1 MKDKKIIILAVILLA
16 LVGYFVWYT
25 NKTKVVERPS
35 TAVQRAERNPQIAFL
50 RKVNKGI
57 IAYKKDNNGNVPKS
71 LDELKG
77 KYLDAKTIKE
87 AKDRNFKYKYVNAQA
102 YRLVAPKGGG
112 AVRVAAKKPGD
123 QKKPTGAAG
132 SAPGTVPVT
141 PTKQLTTTDTGWKY
155 DPTGKP
161 DPFKP
166 FILAAAATEETPAVV
181 RRQLTPLQKM
191 PLSEIQAGL
200 KAIIWGQLGNKALVE
215 DATGK
220 GYVVQE
226 GTYVGQHDGI
236 VKKIYQDRII
246 VEEYRRDPV
255 KNRLEP
261 TEVVLKLKKVETEEK

>member
-16 LVGYFVWYT
+16 LVGYYVWYV
-25 NKTKVVERPS
+25 NKTKVVEHSS
-35 TAVQRAERNPQIAFL
+35 TTVQRVEQNPQIALL
-50 RKVNKGI
+50 RKMHKGI
-57 IAYKKDNNGNVPKS
+57 QAYKKEKGNVPKS

-77 KYLDAKTIKE
+77 KYVDAKTIQQ
-87 AKDRNFKYKYVNAQA
+87 AKDNNFEYKYVNSEA
-102 YRLVAPKGGG
+102 YRLTAPKTSGPVML
-112 AVRVAAKKPGD
+112 ATKKKAPQEKPPG
-123 QKKPTGAAG
+123 
-132 SAPGTVPVT
+132 SS
-141 PTKQLTTTDTGWKY
+141 TTTASSSPTTTTELATTETGWKY

-161 DPFKP
+161 DPFKA
-166 FILAAAATEETPAVV
+166 FILASAATEEAPTVV

-246 VEEYRRDPV
+246 VEEYRRDSA
-255 KNRLEP
+255 KGRLEP
-261 TEVVLKLKKVETEEK
+261 TEVVLKLKKVEAEE

>member
-1 MKDKKIIILAVILLA
+1 MKEKKTIILAVILLA
-16 LVGYFVWYT
+16 LVGVYVWYSQ
-25 NKTKVVERPS
+25 KIDKEAAPKVDISKLDER
-35 TAVQRAERNPQIAFL
+35 AVL
-50 RKVNKGI
+50 KGKVMKAVRLYRRDKGQ
-57 IAYKKDNNGNVPKS
+57 VPRT

-77 KYLDAKTIKE
+77 KYLDNPTYAEVKRSDLHYVYIDAKSYRVTMGE
-87 AKDRNFKYKYVNAQA
+87 AGPVK
-102 YRLVAPKGGG
+102 L
-112 AVRVAAKKPGD
+112 AAKKSDTEGKAAD
-123 QKKPTGAAG
+123 KKST
-132 SAPGTVPVT
+132 T
-141 PTKQLTTTDTGWKY
+141 PLTSEEVLTTDTGWKY

-161 DPFKP
+161 DPFKA
-166 FILAAAATEETPAVV
+166 FILASAATEEIPNVV

-246 VEEYRRDPV
+246 VEEYRRDPA
-255 KNRLEP
+255 KGKLEP
-261 TEVVLKLKKVETEEK
+261 TEVVLKLKKVEAEE

>member
-16 LVGYFVWYT
+16 LVGYYVWYA

-35 TAVQRAERNPQIAFL
+35 SAVQRAERNPQIALL
-50 RKVNKGI
+50 RQVNKAI
-57 IAYKKDNNGNVPKS
+57 LAHKKETGNVPKT

-77 KYLDAKTIKE
+77 KYLDPKTIQE
-87 AKDRNFKYKYVNAQA
+87 AKDREFEYQYVNAQA
-102 YRLVAPKGGG
+102 YRLIAPKTSGP
-112 AVRVAAKKPGD
+112 VMVAAKKPGGK
-123 QKKPTGAAG
+123 KKPTEAAV
-132 SAPGTVPVT
+132 SAASASSAATT
-141 PTKQLTTTDTGWKY
+141 ELATTDTGWKY

-166 FILAAAATEETPAVV
+166 FILASAATEEVPTVV

-246 VEEYRRDPV
+246 VEEYRRDPAQG
-255 KNRLEP
+255 RLEP
-261 TEVVLKLKKVETEEK
+261 TEVVLKLKKVEVEE

>member
-1 MKDKKIIILAVILLA
+1 MKEKKTIILAVILLA
-16 LVGYFVWYT
+16 LVGVYVWYSQKIDKET
-25 NKTKVVERPS
+25 TPKVDISKVDERVALKGKVIK
-35 TAVQRAERNPQIAFL
+35 AVRLYR
-50 RKVNKGI
+50 RDKGQ
-57 IAYKKDNNGNVPKS
+57 VPRT

-77 KYLDAKTIKE
+77 KYLDNPTYTE
-87 AKDRNFKYKYVNAQA
+87 AKKSDLQYVYIDAKS
-102 YRLVAPKGGG
+102 YRVTMGEAGPVKL
-112 AVRVAAKKPGD
+112 AAKKSDTAGKAAD
-123 QKKPTGAAG
+123 KKST
-132 SAPGTVPVT
+132 T
-141 PTKQLTTTDTGWKY
+141 PLTSTEVLPTDTGWKY

-161 DPFKP
+161 DPFKA
-166 FILAAAATEETPAVV
+166 FILASAVTEEVPTMV

-246 VEEYRRDPV
+246 VEEYRRDPA
-255 KNRLEP
+255 KGQLEP
-261 TEVVLKLKKVETEEK
+261 TEVVLKLKKVEAEE

>member
-16 LVGYFVWYT
+16 LVGYYVWYSQ
-25 NKTKVVERPS
+25 KTATPKPKGQAMVAPRTDPRLAVIKKVHK
-35 TAVQRAERNPQIAFL
+35 AVAE
-50 RKVNKGI
+50 
-57 IAYKKDNNGNVPKS
+57 YKKDTGNVPQN
-71 LDELKG
+71 LDQLKG
-77 KYLDAKTIKE
+77 KYLDAKTMKE
-87 AKDRNFKYKYVNAQA
+87 ANDINLNYKYVDAKS
-102 YRLVAPKGGG
+102 YRITTSG
-112 AVRVAAKKPGD
+112 ASPTGVQLAAKNT
-123 QKKPTGAAG
+123 PTGTQATGATSSPD
-132 SAPGTVPVT
+132 SASGPSTEVI
-141 PTKQLTTTDTGWKY
+141 TTETGWKY

-166 FILAAAATEETPAVV
+166 FILASAAAEEVPVVV

-200 KAIIWGQLGNKALVE
+200 KAIIWGQLGSKALVE

-246 VEEYRRDPV
+246 VEEYRRDPA
-255 KNRLEP
+255 KGRLEP
-261 TEVVLKLKKVETEEK
+261 TEVVLKLKKIETEE

>member
-1 MKDKKIIILAVILLA
+1 MKDKKIIILAVILLG
-16 LVGYFVWYT
+16 LVGYYVWYANQT
-25 NKTKVVERPS
+25 KMPESTGKVVDLASIDPNQ
-35 TAVQRAERNPQIAFL
+35 ALLKNLNRA
-50 RKVNKGI
+50 I
-57 IAYKKDNNGNVPKS
+57 IKYKKENGSVPKS
-71 LDELKG
+71 LNELKG
-77 KYLDAKTIKE
+77 KYLDAKTVDT
-87 AKDRNFKYKYVNAQA
+87 ALQRNFQYQYGNADS
-102 YRLVAPKGGG
+102 YRIVTPKGK
-112 AVRVAAKKPGD
+112 APVVLAAKKPG
-123 QKKPTGAAG
+123 GAAPST
-132 SAPGTVPVT
+132 SASPAATT
-141 PTKQLTTTDTGWKY
+141 ELATTDTGWKY

-166 FILAAAATEETPAVV
+166 FILASAAPEEAPTVV

-200 KAIIWGQLGNKALVE
+200 KAIIWGQLGSKALVE

-246 VEEYRRDPV
+246 VEEYRRDPA

-261 TEVVLKLKKVETEEK
+261 SEVVLKLKKVEAEQ

>member
-1 MKDKKIIILAVILLA
+1 MKDKKIIILAVILLG
-16 LVGYFVWYT
+16 LVGYYVWYA
-25 NKTKVVERPS
+25 NKTKIPESSGKVVDLASIDPNQ
-35 TAVQRAERNPQIAFL
+35 ALLKNLNRA
-50 RKVNKGI
+50 I
-57 IAYKKDNNGNVPKS
+57 IKYKKENGSVPKS
-71 LDELKG
+71 LNELKG
-77 KYLDAKTIKE
+77 KYLDAKTVDT
-87 AKDRNFKYKYVNAQA
+87 ALQRNFKYQYGNADS
-102 YRLVAPKGGG
+102 YRIVTPKGK
-112 AVRVAAKKPGD
+112 APVALAAKKPE
-123 QKKPTGAAG
+123 GAAPST
-132 SAPGTVPVT
+132 SASPAATT
-141 PTKQLTTTDTGWKY
+141 ELATTDTGWKY

-166 FILAAAATEETPAVV
+166 FILASAAPEEAPTVV

-246 VEEYRRDPV
+246 VEEYRRDPA

-261 TEVVLKLKKVETEEK
+261 SEVVLKLKKVEAEQ

>member
-16 LVGYFVWYT
+16 LVGYYVWYSQ
-25 NKTKVVERPS
+25 KTKPVESKGKVVDLASVDPNQ
-35 TAVQRAERNPQIAFL
+35 ALLKKLNIAIS
-50 RKVNKGI
+50 KYQKE
-57 IAYKKDNNGNVPKS
+57 NGSVPKS
-71 LDELKG
+71 LDALKG
-77 KYLDAKTIKE
+77 KYLDAKTVDN
-87 AKDRNFKYKYVNAQA
+87 ALRRNFKYQYGNANS
-102 YRLVAPKGGG
+102 YRIISPTGRAPT
-112 AVRVAAKKPGD
+112 ALAAQKPGD
-123 QKKPTGAAG
+123 KRKPTAG
-132 SAPGTVPVT
+132 SSSTASAASSA
-141 PTKQLTTTDTGWKY
+141 TTGLATTETGWKY

-161 DPFKP
+161 DPFKA
-166 FILAAAATEETPAVV
+166 FILASAATEETPTVV

-200 KAIIWGQLGNKALVE
+200 KAILWGQLGNKALVE

-261 TEVVLKLKKVETEEK
+261 TEVVLKLKKVEAEE